1 MNNKNQKEESMK
13 IEGIEGIEGIAEIE
27 GTTFKEI
34 QEMQQE
40 INLEKYIILE
50 LVSEIS
56 FVREERN
63 ITQKN
68 LSQISGV
75 PQKTISRLENGK
87 DLPKFSTLFKLLKA
101 LDLKMEINILPR

>member
-1 MNNKNQKEESMK
+1 MDNKNNIEESWNVK
-13 IEGIEGIEGIAEIE
+13 GS
-27 GTTFKEI
+27 TFKEI

-40 INLEKYIILE
+40 NNLEKYIILE
-50 LVSEIS
+50 LISEIS
-56 FVREERN
+56 FAREEKN

-68 LSQISGV
+68 LSLMSGV

-101 LDLKMEINILPR
+101 LDLKMEINVFPR